1 MALLVRSNVTF
12 IPLRKKS
19 AGKVLD
25 KMEQDH
31 SPLLLLLNNTKN
43 WTEYI
48 EQLFQ
53 ASK

>member
-19 AGKVLD
+19 AGKVLVLD

-31 SPLLLLLNNTKN
+31 SPLLLLLNNIIKLGQNT
-43 WTEYI
+43 
-48 EQLFQ
+48 
-53 ASK
+53 